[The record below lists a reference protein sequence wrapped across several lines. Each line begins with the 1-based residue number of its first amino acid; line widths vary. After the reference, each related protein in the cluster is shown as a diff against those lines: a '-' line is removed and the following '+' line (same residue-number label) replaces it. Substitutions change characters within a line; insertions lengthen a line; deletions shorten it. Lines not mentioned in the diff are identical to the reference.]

1 VDNGKLKIILYDL
14 ISSAVDQSD
23 ATVVDV
29 AVDRAVDK
37 VIGAEVGTSVRK
49 MQSYT
54 NDMDADWEGLPKAY
68 HGAMLHRLH
77 GGSGIGASQP

>member
-14 ISSAVDQSD
+14 ISSAVAQSD

-37 VIGAEVGTSVRK
+37 AIGAEVGISVRK
-49 MQSYT
+49 GKNLAEHHDTYT
-54 NDMDADWEGLPKAY
+54 L
-68 HGAMLHRLH
+68 LLFRICLFC
-77 GGSGIGASQP
+77 IF